1 MLSFGVS
8 TTIFFL
14 PFDEAKVKT
23 DMEKAE
29 SSGDEERAKKCPK
42 LQLFS
47 YLVDRE
53 MQRLQLLEERE
64 SRSSGNPL
72 ASNTIEWKPWQ
83 PTFELEDFEMTS
95 EKKTLRKR
103 DTETKHESLLSG
115 TKRTGE
121 ATPAMSTATE
131 KKHRSIATKEDAFD
145 MNKFD

>member
-1 MLSFGVS
+1 
-8 TTIFFL
+8 
-14 PFDEAKVKT
+14 
-23 DMEKAE
+23 MEKAE
-29 SSGDEERAKKCPK
+29 SSGDEQGAKKCPK

-64 SRSSGNPL
+64 SRSSG
-72 ASNTIEWKPWQ
+72 KPWQ

-103 DTETKHESLLSG
+103 NTETKHESLLSG

-131 KKHRSIATKEDAFD
+131 KKHRSIAIREDAFD
-145 MNKFD
+145 KNKFD